1 MVKVDFFCIGAQ
13 KAGTT
18 LLHDILKQHPNIC
31 LPSDKEA
38 HFFDVNELYELGL
51 EYYTSLFEN
60 LSTDNVVGNINPNL
74 QIDNRSME
82 RIIET
87 FGNNIKIIF
96 LLRNPVT
103 RAYSHYLMSKKR
115 GFENL
120 TFENALEHEQ
130 NRINNPIVHK
140 GYYTQEM
147 GHFERNHFAYI
158 QRGLYSSTL
167 KFLYQNFSE
176 QNIKI
181 IFFEEFIQ
189 NMEEVAKQVLDFL
202 KVDNNVMLDFS
213 LKSNPGQKPKSFR
226 LSRFLHTSSPTK
238 RFLKNIIPKNVRVQ
252 VKNYISEKN
261 YTTLSIDDKK
271 LSIESYNFAKKYF
284 EKDIQ
289 TTGKILNNN
298 MNLWN

>member
-1 MVKVDFFCIGAQ
+1 
-13 KAGTT
+13 
-18 LLHDILKQHPNIC
+18 
-31 LPSDKEA
+31 
-38 HFFDVNELYELGL
+38 
-51 EYYTSLFEN
+51 
-60 LSTDNVVGNINPNL
+60 
-74 QIDNRSME
+74 
-82 RIIET
+82 
-87 FGNNIKIIF
+87 
-96 LLRNPVT
+96 
-103 RAYSHYLMSKKR
+103 
-115 GFENL
+115 
-120 TFENALEHEQ
+120 
-130 NRINNPIVHK
+130 
-140 GYYTQEM
+140 
-147 GHFERNHFAYI
+147 
-158 QRGLYSSTL
+158 
-167 KFLYQNFSE
+167 
-176 QNIKI
+176 
-181 IFFEEFIQ
+181 
-189 NMEEVAKQVLDFL
+189 MEEVAKQVLDFL